1 MAQSTILAAG
11 ITEATSTD
19 IVIAAGASV
28 VVGVFFLDADKPL
41 SYQEQ
46 NAPKFKI
53 LQDTPGA
60 DNAVF
65 VALSYSN
72 PSTVLSG
79 PGTYRVKRYAYVGKP
94 FGVFLE
100 T

>member
-1 MAQSTILAAG
+1 MTQSTILAAG

-19 IVIAAGASV
+19 IVIAAGATV
-28 VVGVFFLDADKPL
+28 VVGIFCAEQDKPI
-41 SYQEQ
+41 SYQDQLAGE
-46 NAPKFKI
+46 FKI

-60 DNAVF
+60 DNAV
-65 VALSYSN
+65 LTLNYMK
-72 PSTVLSG
+72 PSTILSG
-79 PGTYRVKRYAYVGKP
+79 PGTYRVKRAAYVGKP

>member
-1 MAQSTILAAG
+1 MTQSTILAAG

-19 IVIAAGASV
+19 IVIAAGATV
-28 VVGVFFLDADKPL
+28 VVGVFFQEADKPL
-41 SYQEQ
+41 SYKEQ
-46 NAPKFKI
+46 TAPKFRI
-53 LQDTPGA
+53 LQATPGA

-65 VALSYSN
+65 VALSYGN
-72 PSTVLSG
+72 PSTILSG
-79 PGTYRVKRYAYVGKP
+79 PGTFRVKRYAYVGKP